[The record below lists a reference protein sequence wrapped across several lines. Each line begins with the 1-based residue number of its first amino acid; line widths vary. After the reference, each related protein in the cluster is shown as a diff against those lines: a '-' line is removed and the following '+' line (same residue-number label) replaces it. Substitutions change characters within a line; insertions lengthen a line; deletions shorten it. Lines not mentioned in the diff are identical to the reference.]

1 MAETTSTK
9 KLVPVQPAA
18 LRLPGR
24 YPLIEKFGNLQS
36 GWQGTEC
43 YSISDNKI
51 GKKSVDK
58 LPPGSQLFGFCL
70 FRTFEII
77 VRLHEKKPGTVAIAD
92 RTCLLK
98 ILFRSIPQ

>member
-1 MAETTSTK
+1 MSEAQ
-9 KLVPVQPAA
+9 LCNG
-18 LRLPGR
+18 GR
-24 YPLIEKFGNLQS
+24 SRSPS
-36 GWQGTEC
+36 RR
-43 YSISDNKI
+43 DDKI
-51 GKKSVDK
+51 GKKRSVDK

-92 RTCLLK
+92 RTRFLE

>member
-1 MAETTSTK
+1 MVMVDVRPNGGVRAHHAGATIRSAK
-9 KLVPVQPAA
+9 
-18 LRLPGR
+18 R
-24 YPLIEKFGNLQS
+24 
-36 GWQGTEC
+36 
-43 YSISDNKI
+43 
-51 GKKSVDK
+51 SVDK

-77 VRLHEKKPGTVAIAD
+77 VRLHEKKPGTLAIAD

>member
-1 MAETTSTK
+1 MWM
-9 KLVPVQPAA
+9 A
-18 LRLPGR
+18 LRGAGKHPSRGVKFPDASRSSVMIDVRENGGR
-24 YPLIEKFGNLQS
+24 SRSPS
-36 GWQGTEC
+36 RC
-43 YSISDNKI
+43 DNKI
-51 GKKSVDK
+51 GQKSVDK

-98 ILFRSIPQ
+98 ILVR

>member
-1 MAETTSTK
+1 MRQLWLYLRRS
-9 KLVPVQPAA
+9 PALTA
-18 LRLPGR
+18 RL
-24 YPLIEKFGNLQS
+24 GNRLGFDYFYGFLAGESSQYEPAVVEN
-36 GWQGTEC
+36 TVRL
-43 YSISDNKI
+43 
-51 GKKSVDK
+51 SVDK

-98 ILFRSIPQ
+98 IFFRSIPQ